1 MVIFVKNGESMS
13 VDEPQR
19 SVNWKIES
27 RTGEKMRLCDPL
39 TRIARHTADISR
51 WIEHTS
57 RFAVGRSPID
67 NLLDFIG
74 SCIAINQNH
83 LNPFP
88 TPSFY
93 LSWSLPCSFSFR
105 DVLWNQRCN
114 KIRFL
119 RKRLCHFYKYETAKR
134 CSVVKSTTYELS
146 RRFHIFSLYL
156 FQDEFLFDI

>member
-27 RTGEKMRLCDPL
+27 RTDEKMRLCDPL

-74 SCIAINQNH
+74 SCIAINQSH

-88 TPSFY
+88 VPSFY
-93 LSWSLPCSFSFR
+93 LSWSLSCSLSFLSVTFCGTNVVIKSASYVNACVISTSTEPR
-105 DVLWNQRCN
+105 
-114 KIRFL
+114 
-119 RKRLCHFYKYETAKR
+119 
-134 CSVVKSTTYELS
+134 SVVL
-146 RRFHIFSLYL
+146 
-156 FQDEFLFDI
+156 